1 MISLKKFFV
10 GRPLESSVVG
20 EQKLSRKAALAVFA
34 SDNLSSNAYATEEML
49 LALMAAG
56 AASFAL
62 SIPAALMIVGLIW
75 MVVTSYSQ
83 TLAAYPTGGGA
94 YTVAKENLGI
104 YPALVAG
111 SSLLIDYVLTVAV
124 SIAAGVAAI
133 TSAFPVLYPH
143 RVGLCILA
151 IFFIMWANLRGVRES
166 AAMFAAPVYL
176 FIACAYLLAIGSLVQ
191 YYFGAATPPPEPVV
205 AQAADPF
212 AVLLLFRAFAGGC
225 TALTGIEAV
234 ANGVQAFKPPV
245 AHNAKIVLFILGAI
259 LATLFLAITFAANL
273 FGLVPQ
279 ETETILSQLGRLTF
293 GTGPIY
299 YLIQAATTAIL
310 ILAANTSFA
319 GFPRL
324 TSYIASDR
332 FLPRQFANLGDRL
345 VFSNGIIFLGLT
357 AGLLVVFFGGDVH
370 ALIPLY
376 MVGVFVSFTLS
387 QAGMVIHW
395 KKVRGPGYHWRMAL
409 NGVGAATTALVL
421 VIVAAVKF
429 THGAWIVL
437 LAIPGFV
444 WMFRKIRRHYFLVST
459 ELSLASYD
467 RMRDLRHTVVIP
479 VAGVNRASLGAL
491 EYARSL
497 SKDVIAV
504 QVNVDGEDPEKLT
517 AQWEHWVE
525 DIPLVILDSPYRSI
539 LRPLLKF
546 IDEVETFRDDDV
558 VTVLLPEFVPA
569 KWWQHLLHNQ
579 NGLILRGVLSFK
591 PKVVVT
597 SVRRHLSK

>member
-1 MISLKKFFV
+1 MYWLKRFFV
-10 GRPLESSVVG
+10 GRPLGSAELA

-56 AASFAL
+56 ATSFAL
-62 SIPAALMIVGLIW
+62 SIPAAFMIVGLIW

-111 SSLLIDYVLTVAV
+111 ASLLIDYVLTVAV

-143 RVGLCILA
+143 RVGLCVLA
-151 IFFIMWANLRGVRES
+151 IFLIMWANLRGVRES
-166 AAMFAAPVYL
+166 AALFAGPVYL

-191 YYFGAATPPPEPVV
+191 FYSGAAMPSPQPVV
-205 AQAADPF
+205 APAAEPF

-234 ANGVQAFKPPV
+234 ANGVQAFKAPV

-299 YLIQAATTAIL
+299 YLIQAATMTIL

-324 TSYIASDR
+324 TSIIATDR

-345 VFSNGIIFLGLT
+345 VFSNGIIFLGLS
-357 AGLLVVFFGGDVH
+357 AGLLVAFFGGNVH

-395 KKVRGPGYHWRMAL
+395 KRSREKGYRWRMAL
-409 NGVGAATTALVL
+409 NAVGATTTALVL

-429 THGAWIVL
+429 THGAWVVL
-437 LAIPGFV
+437 AATPAFV
-444 WMFRKIRRHYFLVST
+444 WVFLRIRRHYFQVST

-467 RMRDLRHTVVIP
+467 QMRDLRHTVVVP
-479 VAGVNRASLGAL
+479 VPGVNRASLGAV
-491 EYARSL
+491 EYARSI
-497 SKDVIAV
+497 SRDVIAV
-504 QVNVDGEDPEKLT
+504 HVNTDGENPEKLVK
-517 AQWEHWVE
+517 QWEHWVE
-525 DIPLVILDSPYRSI
+525 DVPLVVLSSPYRSI
-539 LRPLLKF
+539 LRPLLRF
-546 IDEVETFRDDDV
+546 IDEVENFRDDDV

-569 KWWQHLLHNQ
+569 RWWQRLLHNQ
-579 NGLILRGVLSFK
+579 NGLLLRGYLALR

-597 SVRRHLSK
+597 SVRRHLRK